1 MSHLRDINP
10 NAEIVSKTQA
20 RAVNVA
26 AGVGLLNVIKSN
38 LGPRGTLKLLVG
50 GAGQLKLTKDGMVLL
65 KEMQIQ
71 HPTAILI
78 ARAATAQ
85 DDVTGDGT
93 TSTVLLCG
101 ELLRQADRQISEGVH
116 PRILVE
122 GLETAR
128 DEALQYLNDI
138 KTSFDH
144 VDGNGMIQ
152 NRDLLTSIA
161 LTSLATKLDYDSSLL
176 LSEAVVSS
184 VQCIYPG
191 PDQPIDLHRIEV
203 MSMPRS
209 TNHSRFVNGLVLDH
223 GARHP
228 DMPDVLYN
236 CKIMTLNTSL
246 EYEKTETQ
254 SGFFYSTAE
263 EREKL
268 VESERKWLDER
279 CKQIIDFKRSVC
291 KEGDVSEK
299 ENEKKTLDFVN
310 LTTRL
315 MPFSSLDLYRS
326 IQSFVIIN
334 QKGVDPL
341 SLDIF
346 AKEGI
351 LCLRRAK
358 RRNMERLT
366 LACGGSPIHSLQD
379 LEESQLG
386 YAGKVSQVT
395 LGEDKFT
402 FVEDCVKAQS
412 CTLLLQG
419 PNEHSL
425 NQTKDAVKDG
435 LRALKNALE
444 DNAVVAGAGA
454 FEVAT
459 SWHLQH
465 NVIPMVKGKAKLGVQ
480 AFCDALLIIPKTL
493 AENSGLDVQNS
504 LLKLQEEHS
513 SSKLLVGLDTK
524 TGEPI
529 LPSDEGIWDNVR
541 VKRQS
546 LYLSTVLAS
555 QLLLVDEV
563 LRAGRQTGKQPQMEE

>member
-299 ENEKKTLDFVN
+299 ENEKKNT
-310 LTTRL
+310 
-315 MPFSSLDLYRS
+315 
-326 IQSFVIIN
+326 
-334 QKGVDPL
+334 
-341 SLDIF
+341 
-346 AKEGI
+346 
-351 LCLRRAK
+351 
-358 RRNMERLT
+358 
-366 LACGGSPIHSLQD
+366 
-379 LEESQLG
+379 
-386 YAGKVSQVT
+386 
-395 LGEDKFT
+395 
-402 FVEDCVKAQS
+402 
-412 CTLLLQG
+412 
-419 PNEHSL
+419 
-425 NQTKDAVKDG
+425 
-435 LRALKNALE
+435 
-444 DNAVVAGAGA
+444 
-454 FEVAT
+454 
-459 SWHLQH
+459 
-465 NVIPMVKGKAKLGVQ
+465 
-480 AFCDALLIIPKTL
+480 
-493 AENSGLDVQNS
+493 
-504 LLKLQEEHS
+504 
-513 SSKLLVGLDTK
+513 
-524 TGEPI
+524 
-529 LPSDEGIWDNVR
+529 
-541 VKRQS
+541 
-546 LYLSTVLAS
+546 
-555 QLLLVDEV
+555 
-563 LRAGRQTGKQPQMEE
+563 

>member
-1 MSHLRDINP
+1 MSQIRDVNP
-10 NAEIVSKTQA
+10 NAEIVSRVQA

-26 AGVGLLNVIKSN
+26 AGVGLQNVLKSN

-50 GAGQLKLTKDGMVLL
+50 GAGQLKLTKDGLVLL

-71 HPTAILI
+71 HPTAVLI
-78 ARAATAQ
+78 ARTATAQ
-85 DDVTGDGT
+85 DDITGDGT

-101 ELLRQADRQISEGVH
+101 ELLRQADRHISEGVH

-122 GLETAR
+122 GLEKAR
-128 DEALQYLNDI
+128 EAALEYLTEI
-138 KTSFDH
+138 KTTFEAET
-144 VDGNGMIQ
+144 MIKD
-152 NRDLLTSIA
+152 RDLLTSIA
-161 LTSLATKLDYDSSLL
+161 LTSLSTKLDGDSSLQL
-176 LSEAVVSS
+176 GEALVSS
-184 VQCIYPG
+184 VQCIYAG
-191 PDQPIDLHRIEV
+191 KDSPIDLSRIEV
-203 MSMPRS
+203 MAMPRS
-209 TNHSRFVNGLVLDH
+209 TSESRFVNGIVMDH

-228 DMPDVLYN
+228 DMPDVLTN
-236 CKIMTLNTSL
+236 CRIMTLNTSL

-254 SGFFYSTAE
+254 SGFYYSSAE

-279 CKQIIDFKRSVC
+279 CRQIVDFKRRVC
-291 KEGDVSEK
+291 SEG
-299 ENEKKTLDFVN
+299 
-310 LTTRL
+310 
-315 MPFSSLDLYRS
+315 
-326 IQSFVIIN
+326 QSFVIIN

-379 LEESQLG
+379 IDESQLG
-386 YAGKVSQVT
+386 YAGKVSQIT
-395 LGEDKFT
+395 LGEEKYT
-402 FVEDCVKAQS
+402 FVEDCEKAQS
-412 CTLLLQG
+412 CTMLLQG
-419 PNEHSL
+419 PNTHSL
-425 NQTKDAVKDG
+425 TQAKDAIKDG

-444 DNAVVAGAGA
+444 DGAVVSGAGA

-459 SWHLQH
+459 AWHLQK
-465 NVIPMVKGKAKLGVQ
+465 NILPKMKGKSKLGVQ

-493 AENSGLDVQNS
+493 AENSGLDVIDT
-504 LLKLQEEHS
+504 LLKLQDEHS
-513 SSKLLVGLDTK
+513 ASNMLVGLDVK
-524 TGEPI
+524 TGEAI

-563 LRAGRQTGKQPQMEE
+563 MRAGKNMGKQSNPMDDN

>member
-1 MSHLRDINP
+1 MSNNMRDVNP

-26 AGVGLLNVIKSN
+26 AGVGLLNVLKSN

-50 GAGQLKLTKDGMVLL
+50 GAGQLKLTKDGLVLL

-78 ARAATAQ
+78 ARTATAQ
-85 DDVTGDGT
+85 DDITGDGT

-101 ELLRQADRQISEGVH
+101 ELLRQADRHISEGVH

-122 GLETAR
+122 GLEKAR
-128 DEALQYLNDI
+128 EAALAYLDEI
-138 KTSFDH
+138 KTTFDPETA
-144 VDGNGMIQ
+144 GESMIE

-161 LTSLATKLDYDSSLL
+161 LTSLATKLDYDSSLS
-176 LSEAVVSS
+176 LSEALVSS
-184 VQCIYPG
+184 VQCIYEG
-191 PDQPIDLHRIEV
+191 PDLPIDLSRIEV
-203 MSMPRS
+203 MPMPRS
-209 TNHSRFVNGLVLDH
+209 TSESRFVNGIVLDH

-228 DMPDVLYN
+228 DMPDVLTN
-236 CKIMTLNTSL
+236 CRIMTLNSSL

-254 SGFFYSTAE
+254 SGFYYSSAE

-279 CKQIIDFKRSVC
+279 CKMIIDFKRRVC
-291 KEGDVSEK
+291 KDDE
-299 ENEKKTLDFVN
+299 
-310 LTTRL
+310 
-315 MPFSSLDLYRS
+315 
-326 IQSFVIIN
+326 SFVIIN

-379 LEESQLG
+379 IEESQLG

-395 LGEDKFT
+395 LGEDKYT
-402 FVEDCVKAQS
+402 FVEDCEKAQS
-412 CTLLLQG
+412 CTMLLQG

-425 NQTKDAVKDG
+425 NQAKDAIKDG
-435 LRALKNALE
+435 LRALKNGLE

-459 SWHLQH
+459 AWHLQK
-465 NVIPMVKGKAKLGVQ
+465 NIIPTVKGKTKLGVQ

-493 AENSGLDVQNS
+493 ADNSGLDVIDT
-504 LLKLQEEHS
+504 LLKLQDEHAA
-513 SSKLLVGLDTK
+513 SKMLVGLDVK
-524 TGEPI
+524 TGEAI

-563 LRAGRQTGKQPQMEE
+563 MRAGKHMGKQSNPMDDN

>member
-1 MSHLRDINP
+1 MSQLRDLNP

-26 AGVGLLNVIKSN
+26 AGVGLQNVLKSN

-50 GAGQLKLTKDGMVLL
+50 GAGQLKLTKDGLVLL

-71 HPTAILI
+71 HPTAALI
-78 ARAATAQ
+78 ARTATAQ

-93 TSTVLLCG
+93 TSTVLTCG
-101 ELLRQADRQISEGVH
+101 ELLKQADKHISEGLH

-128 DEALQYLNDI
+128 DETLKFLNQVKVEKEDMV
-138 KTSFDH
+138 SD
-144 VDGNGMIQ
+144 
-152 NRDLLTSIA
+152 RELLHSVA
-161 LTSLATKLDYDSSLL
+161 LTSLATKLDYDLSTSLADAL
-176 LSEAVVSS
+176 VNAI
-184 VQCIYPG
+184 QCVYTS
-191 PDQPIDLHRIEV
+191 PDEPIDLNRVEV
-203 MSMPRS
+203 IAMARAKG
-209 TNHSRFVNGLVLDH
+209 SRFVNGLVLDH

-228 DMPDVLYN
+228 DMPDVLEN
-236 CKIMTLNTSL
+236 CRIMTCNVSL

-254 SGFFYSTAE
+254 SGFYYSTAE

-268 VESERKWLDER
+268 VESERKWLDDR
-279 CKQIIDFKRSVC
+279 CREVIEFKRAVC
-291 KEGDVSEK
+291 KEGEVSK
-299 ENEKKTLDFVN
+299 PHSSCINNST
-310 LTTRL
+310 
-315 MPFSSLDLYRS
+315 PFLVSNHSLPLPL
-326 IQSFVIIN
+326 QQQTFVIIN

-379 LEESQLG
+379 MEESQLG

-402 FVEDCVKAQS
+402 FVEDCAHAKS

-419 PNEHSL
+419 PNEHSIT
-425 NQTKDAVKDG
+425 QTKDAVKDG

-444 DNAVVAGAGA
+444 DRALVPGGGA
-454 FEVAT
+454 FEIAA
-459 SWHLQH
+459 SMHLIS
-465 NVIPMVKGKAKLGVQ
+465 NILPTVKGKSKLGIQ
-480 AFCDALLIIPKTL
+480 AFADALLIIPKTL
-493 AENSGLDVQNS
+493 AENSGLDVQTCIFD
-504 LLKLQEEHS
+504 LQEERQS
-513 SSKLLVGLDTK
+513 TQMLVGLNVK
-524 TGEPI
+524 TGAPM
-529 LPSDEGIWDNVR
+529 LPGDEGVWDNIR

-563 LRAGRQTGKQPQMEE
+563 MRAGKQMGKQAPMEN